1 VILDGLSFIGD
12 SLTMGLV
19 TGDDL
24 VRALDGAQIDRAV
37 VCPLKPRGYH
47 LAAANEYVAA
57 AVAKHEERLIGFA
70 RVDPHLGEAAV
81 GELDHA
87 VRVLGLRGLFLHP
100 WEETFRAN
108 APVVEPVMRHAAE
121 LRLPVIVATG
131 YPWLSEG
138 PQVGRLAGS
147 FPQLPLVATNG
158 AQMNISGF
166 GQVDAE
172 LALRAA
178 PSLRIQTTGVY
189 REDFLEGIEASL
201 GAARMI
207 FATGFPYFDAR
218 FELARVRS
226 AHLSDEA
233 KTLILGRNL
242 AELLPVG
249 G

>member
-1 VILDGLSFIGD
+1 VILDGLSFVGD

-19 TGDDL
+19 SGDDL
-24 VRALDGAQIDRAV
+24 VRALDRAGIDRAV

-47 LAAANEYVAA
+47 LAAANEYVAD
-57 AVAKHEERLIGFA
+57 AVAQHDGRLIGFA
-70 RVDPHLGEAAV
+70 RVDPHLGEGAL
-81 GELDHA
+81 EDLYHA

-108 APVVEPVMRHAAE
+108 APVVEPVLQLAAE
-121 LRLPVIVATG
+121 LGLPVIVATG

-138 PQVGRLAGS
+138 PQVGQLAAS
-147 FPQLPLVATNG
+147 FAGLRLVATNG

-178 PSLRIQTTGVY
+178 PSLQIQTTGVY
-189 REDFLEGIEASL
+189 REDFLEGIVASL
-201 GAARMI
+201 GATRII
-207 FATGFPYFDAR
+207 FATGFPYFDAG
-218 FELARVRS
+218 FELARVIAS
-226 AHLSDEA
+226 HLSDEA

-242 AELLPVG
+242 AELLALRE
-249 G
+249 